1 VAKEIVHK
9 NLLKIMTL
17 VENDYT
23 TLPNRKF
30 STDLVFAIKHLI
42 GECLYEVSEGL
53 MNGLDD
59 Y

>member
-1 VAKEIVHK
+1 
-9 NLLKIMTL
+9 MTI
-17 VENDYT
+17 VENDYS